1 MEIYQPFRDLGHA
14 PGLKSKHSGS
24 DYLLRSSSL
33 FSYQRYQKCF
43 LTCTVCVTV
52 FIILNLYH
60 VRLVYVARIPV
71 FIFNEHALVLFLLLQ
86 SQTLT
91 VNRQMNRYK
100 VPRVAF
106 INKLDRTGSDPERVL
121 TQLRYQYSYNAMC
134 VHAWVHVCMRGYM
147 CACV

>member
-1 MEIYQPFRDLGHA
+1 M
-14 PGLKSKHSGS
+14 
-24 DYLLRSSSL
+24 
-33 FSYQRYQKCF
+33 
-43 LTCTVCVTV
+43 TV

-121 TQLRYQYSYNAMC
+121 SQLRYQYSYNAMC
-134 VHAWVHVCMRGYM
+134 VCACVCAYNVHMCMCAYNVHVCMCAYNVHVCVRIM
-147 CACV
+147 CICVCVRIMCMCVCV